1 VLNWPGP
8 PSPPETPPSSNW
20 RNTLHRF
27 GPGIVA
33 GAADLDPAAVMTAVV
48 AGASFQYSIG
58 WVVLACIPVLMATF
72 SVASRLGDE
81 SRKGLVQLIREHH
94 GRIAAI
100 ITATAMVAVNVVMII
115 ADLRAVGDAFSIILN
130 IPFQYF
136 LAPVAFS
143 IWWILMKGN
152 FQRVTRALG
161 VLALAQLA
169 YVAAAVMATSSPVAL
184 LRGIFL
190 PHISTRPEYA
200 IGVLAVFGS
209 LLTPDVIVW
218 QTSSRKDTNQAR
230 AGHTQESRA
239 GTLVA
244 SVISLS
250 AIISAS
256 VLHVQ
261 SPGDLTSKIAS
272 QALAPLG
279 TLAPLLFSLGIIGSG
294 LVALPILIASMCFS
308 IAEAAEWKSGL
319 NQNPWEAPLYYVLMS
334 VVVIIAVVVNYG
346 EINTVKVLY
355 FSQVVAGAL
364 TVPILWYMLRLS
376 NNRAIVQRV
385 NTVWQNFWLGG
396 AIGCTIA
403 ANIIFIWSLLR

>member
-1 VLNWPGP
+1 VLNWPGGGDATPP
-8 PSPPETPPSSNW
+8 PSGW
-20 RNTLHRF
+20 RHTLQRL

-48 AGASFQYSIG
+48 AGATFGYSIG
-58 WVVLACIPVLMATF
+58 WVVLACVPVLMTVF

-94 GRIAAI
+94 GKIAAM
-100 ITATAMVAVNVVMII
+100 ITSMAMVAVNVTMII
-115 ADLRAVGDAFSIILN
+115 ADLRAVGEAFSLILN
-130 IPFQYF
+130 TSFLYF

-143 IWWILMKGN
+143 VWWILMKGN
-152 FQRVTRALG
+152 FQRVIKVLAW
-161 VLALAQLA
+161 LALAQLA
-169 YVAAAVMATSSPVAL
+169 YIAAAVMVTPSATSL

-190 PHISTRPEYA
+190 PHISPRPEYA
-200 IGVLAVFGS
+200 IGLLAVFGS

-218 QTSSRKDTNQAR
+218 QTSSRKDSSQAS

-244 SVISLS
+244 AAVSLS

-261 SPGDLTSKIAS
+261 SPGDLTTRTA
-272 QALAPLG
+272 ALALSPLG
-279 TLAPLLFSLGIIGSG
+279 PIAPLVFSLGILGSG
-294 LVALPILIASMCFS
+294 FVALPILISSMCFS
-308 IAEAAEWKSGL
+308 IAEAADWKSGL
-319 NQNPWEAPLYYVLMS
+319 NQNPWEAPLYYTLMS
-334 VVVIIAVVVNYG
+334 VVVVFAVVVNYAHL
-346 EINTVKVLY
+346 NTVKVLY

-376 NNRAIVQRV
+376 NNRAIVQRT

-396 AIGCTIA
+396 AIGGTIA
-403 ANIIFIWSLLR
+403 ANGILIWSLLR